1 MSNTFPKLHNAA
13 WPGLVGKEEGTDN
26 PPIPFEQ
33 MLEWTAAAEVDGKRF
48 DGIDLFLSLPHT
60 DIDSSKDDLQKL
72 AEQVAAKDLVI
83 GSLVAPVWPP
93 TGGGSAM
100 GDENERKAFL
110 TQVTKACRIA
120 RDLRELGIRPYGIVR
135 IDSAA
140 GVGDWAKDPDGNQKL
155 IADT

>member
-1 MSNTFPKLHNAA
+1 MTGNTFPKLHNAA

-33 MLEWTAAAEVDGKRF
+33 MLDWTANAEVGGKKF
-48 DGIDLFLSLPHT
+48 DGIDLFLSAPHT
-60 DIDSSKDDLQKL
+60 DIDSTKEDLQKL
-72 AEQVAAKDLVI
+72 ADQVSEKNLVI

-100 GDENERKAFL
+100 GSDTERAAFL

-120 RDLRELGIRPYGIVR
+120 RDLR
-135 IDSAA
+135 
-140 GVGDWAKDPDGNQKL
+140 
-155 IADT
+155 